1 MNVWP
6 KKSQLIVAVM
16 SQPSNPYAQVPG
28 HPAVAPGQ
36 PTLGKDVPDLNPF
49 PLDTMMRVD
58 VRQSLECLGF
68 FQ

>member
-16 SQPSNPYAQVPG
+16 SQPSNPD
-28 HPAVAPGQ
+28 VARGQ
-36 PTLGKDVPDLNPF
+36 PTLGKDVPDMNPF